1 MKVSSKIYNHIIAD
15 VKKWPIL
22 KFANNSSKHKKAVVD
37 IVYKSIT
44 EGKNEDD
51 IKKEILKCAHLELR
65 RIKNNPWK
73 VDPQD
78 EQKFWETLRSSLAD
92 IDDEKDKDAILFQL
106 KKIIIRYVEEI
117 FGDFRESTFKLMR
130 VFLTY
135 FFSRIFNGLFRGSL
149 FGLLFK
155 QKFLKNK
162 LRIAGFHE
170 ETRALFKKGLV
181 VLLPTHQSN
190 LDSII
195 LGYSL
200 DYKMGLPA
208 FAYGAGLNLY
218 NYEIAAFY
226 MSKLGAYKVDRRKKN
241 YIYMSTLLSYSRYS
255 MTQNVNSIFFPG
267 GTRSRSGEI
276 ETNLKT
282 GLMSTI
288 ISAQFDKIK
297 ENKGKIFVVPVILN
311 YNSVLEA
318 RPLIYSYLKRIGQ
331 KDFMKNLKIRSR
343 RSENIG
349 LLSSI
354 YNIFT
359 KKSEFVLSFGKPMDV
374 FGNTVDKEGNSYDFK
389 GNMVDI
395 SDYFK
400 TQGELVEDVQ
410 RNGVY
415 TNILAQKV
423 ADSYISH
430 NVVFASTLV
439 AKAGY
444 DAFMAST
451 NSNDIFDLMANKNE
465 EIHLTLDKFR
475 NSVSTT
481 LEYLKELESNNKI
494 ILHEELDLDI
504 DKIINL
510 GLKNLGIF
518 HRDKILY
525 INKQNQIRTE
535 DLGILYYYA
544 NRLSFLNKK

>member
-1 MKVSSKIYNHIIAD
+1 MKVSSKTYNHIIVD
-15 VKKWPIL
+15 IKKWPIL

-44 EGKNEDD
+44 KGKSEDD
-51 IKKEILKCAHLELR
+51 IKKDILKCAHLELR

-73 VDPQD
+73 VDPPD

-92 IDDEKDKDAILFQL
+92 IDDKEGKDVILFQL
-106 KKIIIRYVEEI
+106 RKIIIRYVEEI

-130 VFLTY
+130 WFLAY
-135 FFSRIFNGLFRGSL
+135 LFGRIFNGLLKGSL
-149 FGLLFK
+149 FGLFFK
-155 QKFLKNK
+155 QKFLKDK
-162 LRIAGFHE
+162 LRLAGFQE
-170 ETRALFKKGLV
+170 ETRELFKKGLV

-195 LGYSL
+195 VGYSI
-200 DYKMGLPA
+200 DYKVGLPA

-218 NYEIAAFY
+218 NYEIPAFY

-241 YIYMSTLLSYSRYS
+241 YIYMSTLLAYSRYS
-255 MTQNVNSIFFPG
+255 MTQDVNSIFFPG

-282 GLMSTI
+282 GLMSSI
-288 ISAQFDKIK
+288 IGAQFDKIK

-318 RPLIYSYLKRIGQ
+318 RPLIYSHLKRIGQ

-343 RSENIG
+343 KSKRLG
-349 LLSSI
+349 WLPSI
-354 YNIFT
+354 YNLFT

-410 RNGVY
+410 RNGIY

-444 DAFMAST
+444 DAFMEST
-451 NSNDIFDLMANKNE
+451 KSNDIFDLMANKDE
-465 EIHLTLDKFR
+465 EIYLEFDDFKDSASDTLKSLR
-475 NSVSTT
+475 
-481 LEYLKELESNNKI
+481 KLESEGRI
-494 ILHEELDLDI
+494 ILHEELDLDLEE
-504 DKIINL
+504 IINL

-518 HRDKILY
+518 HRDSVLY
-525 INKQNQIRTE
+525 VNKENQVKTE
-535 DLGILYYYA
+535 DLGLLYYYA